1 MEILS
6 KELNYKINVQW
17 NECKDMLSPLK
28 ILTHSLKKM
37 KNINASEAFLCQSEG
52 VSEEGRLWISNKS
65 RVKLEVDVAP
75 LSPGGECVL
84 FSLLYL
90 IPLLN

>member
-1 MEILS
+1 
-6 KELNYKINVQW
+6 
-17 NECKDMLSPLK
+17 
-28 ILTHSLKKM
+28 M
-37 KNINASEAFLCQSEG
+37 KNINASEAFLCQSGG

-65 RVKLEVDVAP
+65 RVKLEVDVAH

-90 IPLLN
+90 LPLLN